1 MASDTGSPSR
11 APPPMFVPQKSAAA
25 PASVDTEHV
34 ELREMIASES
44 SDPPTPV
51 PLQDDVMKLAV
62 HGDDMGLK
70 ALLDAGTVSA
80 SYRDNHGISPLHVSA
95 ATSGGERSWASGANG
110 GRRWGVS

>member
-1 MASDTGSPSR
+1 
-11 APPPMFVPQKSAAA
+11 MFVPQKSAAA

-44 SDPPTPV
+44 SDPSTPV
-51 PLQDDVMKLAV
+51 PLKDDVMKLAV

-80 SYRDNHGISPLHVSA
+80 SYRDNHGISPLHVRG
-95 ATSGGERSWASGANG
+95 ATSGS
-110 GRRWGVS
+110 V

>member
-1 MASDTGSPSR
+1 
-11 APPPMFVPQKSAAA
+11 MFVPQKSAAA
-25 PASVDTEHV
+25 PASVDTEQV

-44 SDPPTPV
+44 SDPSTPV
-51 PLQDDVMKLAV
+51 PLQDDVMKLAM

-95 ATSGGERSWASGANG
+95 TSGEHSWASGANG
-110 GRRWGVS
+110 RRRWRILVGSHQQSLLDRKATTG